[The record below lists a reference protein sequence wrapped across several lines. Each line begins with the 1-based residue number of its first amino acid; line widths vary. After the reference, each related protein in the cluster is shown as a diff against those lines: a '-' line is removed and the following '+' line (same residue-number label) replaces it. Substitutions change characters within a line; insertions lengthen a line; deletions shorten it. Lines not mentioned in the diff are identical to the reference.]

1 MKLILF
7 SILLIPMLVFS
18 QSEGAKWDYPVKPGS
33 KVWKSLK
40 NNAEKVQNCQ
50 IPSDVLATMNTRD
63 LLKVCLNY
71 PLLPDIF
78 AFNNIKDGFTK
89 FENDFNGFQELLK
102 RDDAPDELL
111 KKYKSIEPSAIPASG
126 TILEKGN
133 YVLSMSFIE
142 LFISHPLIIKKINT
156 NSKKE
161 IIKELLLK
169 KGKKKNQP
177 DWYQTTGIQTNYLAI
192 TSIVLSDSDKFKSEL
207 DMTKVSPYIYSG
219 VLTTPEILNQID
231 QVTNKY
237 LKNN

>member
-1 MKLILF
+1 MK
-7 SILLIPMLVFS
+7 SILLIILLIPIFALP
-18 QSEGAKWDYPVKPGS
+18 QSESVKWDYPVKPGS
-33 KVWKSLK
+33 VFWKSLK
-40 NNAEKVQNCQ
+40 NNSEKVLNCQ
-50 IPSDVLATMNTRD
+50 IPSDVLVTMNTQD
-63 LLKVCLNY
+63 LLEVCLDY

-78 AFNNIKDGFTK
+78 AFNNIKDGFAK
-89 FENDFNGFQELLK
+89 FENDFNGFRELLK

-111 KKYKSIEPSAIPASG
+111 KKYKSIEPAAIPANG

-142 LFISHPLIIKKINT
+142 LFVSHPLMVKKIDT
-156 NSKKE
+156 NGKKE

-169 KGKKKNQP
+169 KEKKKNQP

-207 DMTKVSPYIYSG
+207 DMTKISPYIYYG
-219 VLTTPEILNQID
+219 ILTNPDIPNQID
-231 QVTNKY
+231 QVTDKY